1 MKWERNDQVNV
12 GIDFGILNGRV
23 RFTADWYNKVSKDIL
38 LELAQPTHMG
48 FSSLLLNSGEIKN
61 TGVEFT
67 ISADPY
73 STKDFSWHTDVT
85 LSHNKGIFNKIQ
97 TRNHRQ
103 QQAGEFQNQLFQMI
117 EGEKLGTF
125 WGYTFEECHS
135 SNGIQHHFRTEHGSC
150 YPDARLP
157 EPLDSHQPYRVPG
170 RSVQRTRMGADSS
183 DRMAK
188 QSGVLIRTE

>member
-157 EPLDSHQPYRVPG
+157 EPLDSTNPTEFLEAVFNERGWEQIRLTGWQNNPG
-170 RSVQRTRMGADSS
+170 Y
-183 DRMAK
+183 
-188 QSGVLIRTE
+188 